1 MDGLMT
7 VEEVARLLRLNQV
20 TIRRY
25 IRSGRLKAVQ
35 VGGRIRMRR
44 EDVEQFARPIQ
55 RDSGTPS
62 TTEDWE
68 PISEDDP
75 LFALIGTGRSGI
87 PGGISGDKYR
97 QFPKA
102 FGPKR

>member
-25 IRSGRLKAVQ
+25 IRSGRLKAVR
-35 VGGRIRMRR
+35 VGGRIRMRL

-55 RDSGTPS
+55 RDSTTPP
-62 TTEDWE
+62 TLADWE
-68 PISEDDP
+68 PITKDDP
-75 LFALIGTGRSGI
+75 LFSLIGIGEGKI
-87 PGGISGDKYR
+87 KGGVSGDKYR
-97 QFPKA
+97 QFPEA
-102 FGPKR
+102 FGPER